1 MRPRRSVRCAAR
13 TAPAAAP
20 RRVRRGF
27 TLVELVAVMMII
39 AVLAVVALPRL
50 DVAINLRSDAYR
62 DQIVA
67 ALRLAGH
74 TAVGHRRLV
83 CVQVAAQDVSLSI
96 AAANP
101 ATACGSTLPG
111 PVDGSHARAQGAA
124 TSSLAPAGTLYFQPG
139 GRITTTGA
147 GSTAGQWTISVSGAT
162 PITVTG
168 ETGHV
173 D

>member
-1 MRPRRSVRCAAR
+1 MAGPRRH
-13 TAPAAAP
+13 
-20 RRVRRGF
+20 RRLHRDHRDRSGGF

-50 DVAINLRSDAYR
+50 DVALNLRSDAYR

-83 CVQVAAQDVSLSI
+83 CVQVGSQAVTLSI
-96 AAANP
+96 APAHP
-101 ATACGSTLPG
+101 ATACSTPLPG
-111 PVDGSHARAQGAA
+111 PLQGAHATAQGT
-124 TSSLAPAGTLYFQPG
+124 TSSLAPAGVLYFQPS

-147 GSTAGQWTISVSGAT
+147 GTNAGTWTLAVSGTAA
-162 PITVTG
+162 ITLTG